1 MQFEGAMSEQVN
13 AQGYCSVEG
22 LADHSLHYEL
32 CYFGLFGNSCRKC
45 QATKKGIMRGAQS
58 SASEFSKHSGQTEQ
72 FPIIYLPYH
81 ANNYP
86 FFRRVKKSNKPALS
100 N

>member
-22 LADHSLHYEL
+22 STNHGLHHEV
-32 CYFGLFGNSCRKC
+32 CYFGLFGYSCRKC
-45 QATKKGIMRGAQS
+45 QAKKQGIMREVQS

-72 FPIIYLPYH
+72 FSIYH
-81 ANNYP
+81 ANIHP
-86 FFRRVKKSNKPALS
+86 LFRRVKKSNKPALS